1 MSDMVRL
8 EAPPPSLRPPRGPH
22 VTRENPA
29 LLPPTNHSARSLLD
43 FGVRALF
50 IPSSLPVLPVRA
62 VLARKALPI
71 PSGFSQ
77 DRFECSQ
84 YWFQHCAGHGHFGTP
99 QGRARLLF
107 SVGTDLGRAGSG
119 GGGGRKEERE
129 EQEGESQEHEEE
141 ELQEKEQQQ
150 NHSAPPPARS
160 GCSSPNS
167 GSIALPPRNP
177 QCTSQMS
184 SPSRAGGG
192 TCSAVDKW
200 PGGCP
205 HGCFW
210 HGASALTLAQTSPQL
225 CPQLSPY
232 ATWTQCSPSW
242 IPLSPRPG
250 TVDFLFQEIQS
261 WTGCQGMP
269 MAPELRHL
277 RPPSCHT
284 GATPG
289 ATATPGPSRGDL
301 WCPSGVTG
309 ESPAE
314 ATSPPQQEEDEKE
327 VRM

>member
-1 MSDMVRL
+1 MGRGPAFRFLFWMPRRHRSG
-8 EAPPPSLRPPRGPH
+8 PPRGPH

-177 QCTSQMS
+177 QDFPFPNHGQMEEE
-184 SPSRAGGG
+184 
-192 TCSAVDKW
+192 AVRKMAQKPYADKE
-200 PGGCP
+200 
-205 HGCFW
+205 
-210 HGASALTLAQTSPQL
+210 LRMETREDKSPQL
-225 CPQLSPY
+225 NL
-232 ATWTQCSPSW
+232 T
-242 IPLSPRPG
+242 
-250 TVDFLFQEIQS
+250 
-261 WTGCQGMP
+261 
-269 MAPELRHL
+269 
-277 RPPSCHT
+277 
-284 GATPG
+284 
-289 ATATPGPSRGDL
+289 
-301 WCPSGVTG
+301 
-309 ESPAE
+309 
-314 ATSPPQQEEDEKE
+314 EKAF
-327 VRM
+327 

>member
-43 FGVRALF
+43 LHNHAFGPDPAHRRLK
-50 IPSSLPVLPVRA
+50 PP
-62 VLARKALPI
+62 RKALPN

-167 GSIALPPRNP
+167 GSITLPPRNP
-177 QCTSQMS
+177 QDFPFPNHGQMEEE
-184 SPSRAGGG
+184 
-192 TCSAVDKW
+192 AVRKMAQKPYADKE
-200 PGGCP
+200 
-205 HGCFW
+205 
-210 HGASALTLAQTSPQL
+210 LRMETREDKSPQL
-225 CPQLSPY
+225 NL
-232 ATWTQCSPSW
+232 
-242 IPLSPRPG
+242 
-250 TVDFLFQEIQS
+250 
-261 WTGCQGMP
+261 M
-269 MAPELRHL
+269 
-277 RPPSCHT
+277 
-284 GATPG
+284 
-289 ATATPGPSRGDL
+289 
-301 WCPSGVTG
+301 
-309 ESPAE
+309 
-314 ATSPPQQEEDEKE
+314 EKAF
-327 VRM
+327 